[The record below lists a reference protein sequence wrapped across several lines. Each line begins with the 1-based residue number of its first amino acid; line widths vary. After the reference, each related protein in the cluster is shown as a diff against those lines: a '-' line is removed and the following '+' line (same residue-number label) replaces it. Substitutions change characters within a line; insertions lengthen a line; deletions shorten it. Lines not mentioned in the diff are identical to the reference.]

1 MPEVMIMITKVQEA
15 RLLSEARQGDQDAF
29 AALVSPLRDRIYWR
43 AVKAVRDLDQADD
56 ITQETLLRAFTRLD
70 TFRGDARFSSWLYMV
85 ASNCIRMHLRTR
97 RRRGALRLEDHLSQV
112 ETSNHSA
119 IDIPLKLPDE
129 IAINDQMFEA
139 IDSAMSQLPPQYGSI
154 LRLWVED
161 GLDLKEIEAQSGLS
175 VAAIKSRLHRARR
188 RLRDFL
194 DAEYG
199 EGALLAA

>member
-1 MPEVMIMITKVQEA
+1 MITKAQEA
-15 RLLSEARQGDQDAF
+15 ELLSRARLGDQDAF

-43 AVKAVRDLDQADD
+43 AVKAVRDLDEADD

-97 RRRGALRLEDHLSQV
+97 RRRGALRLDDHVNQV

-119 IDIPLKLPDE
+119 IDIPAKLPDE
-129 IAINDQMFEA
+129 VAIEEQMFMA

-161 GLDLKEIEAQSGLS
+161 GLDLKEIHAESGLS

-188 RLRDFL
+188 RLRDVL

-199 EGALLAA
+199 AGALLAA